1 MSLRELFDITESA
14 IAGALPT
21 LGGKEDVVAAV
32 LHDAPYVPL
41 APPLGES
48 VSGGGVDEVDAEI
61 DGSLDK
67 GYGDVEVVGLF
78 DSALAAERED
88 TDLIAGLSEVARWH
102 GGLRSGIGGQG
113 RKLVRRGLGFV
124 AEKACDEGTSGL

>member
-1 MSLRELFDITESA
+1 MAPPFAKIALTSSGIPMLCSSQRSRWSVFMSLRELFDITESA

-88 TDLIAGLSEVARWH
+88 TDLIAGL
-102 GGLRSGIGGQG
+102 
-113 RKLVRRGLGFV
+113 
-124 AEKACDEGTSGL
+124 